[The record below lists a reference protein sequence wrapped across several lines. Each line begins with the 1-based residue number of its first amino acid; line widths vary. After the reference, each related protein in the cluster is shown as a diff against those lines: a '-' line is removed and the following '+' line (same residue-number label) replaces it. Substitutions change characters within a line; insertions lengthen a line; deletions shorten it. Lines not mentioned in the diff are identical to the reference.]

1 MSDAVVI
8 HGQKA
13 PKTGRGVAMFKISMR
28 GAIIALALLLPA
40 VAAAAE
46 PIKLKLA
53 FYTSDRASITYAA
66 VKPFVDAVNAEA
78 NGLIEIEVYYSGAL
92 GKSLAQQPQLV
103 LDGVADIAFIIP
115 GLVLDRFSDNAI
127 VELPG
132 LYRSMRE
139 ATLTYTKLIAEKAL
153 KGYDEFFVIGAYGSE
168 LESISARPPITSLES
183 LKGKKIRVNN
193 PIEGVALEKLGM
205 QPVAMQVNQVSEA
218 ISSGEIDGAAVP
230 ATMLFEYGI
239 ARVAAFHYALPLGP
253 APLALLMN
261 RKRFESL
268 PAQAQD
274 IIRKYSGEWAAAR
287 FIDARAAVENQV
299 IAQLKS
305 DARRKVIIPSPSD
318 LAQAEVAF
326 KTITDEFAGKNDHN
340 RGLLKAARSEIA
352 KIRATE

>member
-1 MSDAVVI
+1 
-8 HGQKA
+8 
-13 PKTGRGVAMFKISMR
+13 MFKILLR
-28 GAIIALALLLPA
+28 CAVTALALLP

-78 NGLIEIEVYYSGAL
+78 KGLVEIEVYYSGAL

-103 LDGVADIAFIIP
+103 LDGVADIAFVIP

-139 ATLTYTKLIAEKAL
+139 ATLTYTKLIAANLL
-153 KGYDEFFVIGAYGSE
+153 KGYDDFFVIGAYGSE
-168 LESISARPPITSLES
+168 LESVSARTPITALAS
-183 LKGKKIRVNN
+183 LKGKKIRANN
-193 PIEGVALEKLGM
+193 PSEGLTLQKLGM
-205 QPVAMQVNQVSEA
+205 QPVVMQINLVPEA

-239 ARVAAFHYALPLGP
+239 ARVAAYHYALPLGP

-261 RKRFESL
+261 RKMFDSL
-268 PAQAQD
+268 PMQAQD

-287 FIDARAAVENQV
+287 FIEARAATENQV

-305 DARRKVIIPSPSD
+305 DTRRKVITPSPTD
-318 LAQAEVAF
+318 LAQAEAVF
-326 KTITDEFAGKNDHN
+326 KTITDEFASKSDHN
-340 RGLLKAARSEIA
+340 RELLKAARSELA
-352 KIRATE
+352 KLRASE